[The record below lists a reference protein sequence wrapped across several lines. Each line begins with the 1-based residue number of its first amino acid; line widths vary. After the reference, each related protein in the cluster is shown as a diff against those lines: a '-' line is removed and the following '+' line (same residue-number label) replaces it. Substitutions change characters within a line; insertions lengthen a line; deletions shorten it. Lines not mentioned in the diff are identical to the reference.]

1 MAINFTEEE
10 ERKLY
15 TGMYI
20 LFKGI
25 TVLDS
30 VRTDLFDR
38 IMDAENENE
47 KKEAKDFFE
56 KILNVAEARARID
69 EEYIFTEDE
78 SESERRLQIEEE
90 INEWLEDNVFNDKLK
105 TFLSIK
111 IELLPLSGA
120 FVLWG

>member
-1 MAINFTEEE
+1 MTINFTKEE

-15 TGMYI
+15 AGMYI

-30 VRTDLFDR
+30 VRIDVFDR
-38 IMDAENENE
+38 IMDAENEIE
-47 KKEAKDFFE
+47 KKEAKHFFE
-56 KILNVAEARARID
+56 MILKVSAARARID

-78 SESERRLQIEEE
+78 TESERRLQIEEE

-105 TFLSIK
+105 IFLSIK
-111 IELLPLSGA
+111 D
-120 FVLWG
+120 

>member
-1 MAINFTEEE
+1 MAIKFTEEE

-15 TGMYI
+15 AGMYI

-30 VRTDLFDR
+30 VRTDVFDR
-38 IMDAENENE
+38 MDAKNEIE

-56 KILNVAEARARID
+56 KILKVAEARARID
-69 EEYIFTEDE
+69 EEYIFTENEDE
-78 SESERRLQIEEE
+78 AKRREQLEDE

-105 TFLSIK
+105 TYLSIK
-111 IELLPLSGA
+111 D
-120 FVLWG
+120 